1 MNYLR
6 VVGGD
11 KVEYPFGLSLLLREN
26 PNTSFP
32 REMPDELLAE
42 YGVYPVVP
50 TDPPEVTSYQRAIEA
65 PPAFVDGA
73 WRQQW
78 TIAAAPV
85 PDVIT
90 PRQCRIMLAHHGLL
104 SKVEAAVSNMDEATK
119 ITWEYA
125 VEFRRDHAMLTAMAA
140 QLGMSDEQLDQLF
153 MAAAQIA

>member
-6 VVGGD
+6 VSDGD
-11 KVEYPFGLSLLLREN
+11 RVEYPFGLSLLLREN

-50 TDPPEVTSYQRAIEA
+50 TDPPEVTSSQRAIEA

-78 TIAAAPV
+78 AITAAPV

-90 PRQCRIMLAHHGLL
+90 PRQCRIMLAQHGLL
-104 SKVEAAVSNMDEATK
+104 SQVEAAVASMDEATR

-125 VEFRRDHAMLTAMAA
+125 IEFQRNDPLLLAVAEG
-140 QLGMSDEQLDQLF
+140 LGLSSEQLDAMF
-153 MAAAQIA
+153 IAAAAL